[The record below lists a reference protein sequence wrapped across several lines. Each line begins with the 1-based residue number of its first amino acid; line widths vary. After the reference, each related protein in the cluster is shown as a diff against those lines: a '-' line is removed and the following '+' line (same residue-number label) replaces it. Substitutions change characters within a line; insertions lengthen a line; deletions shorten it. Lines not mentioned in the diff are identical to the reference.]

1 MHIDNFGNLKL
12 YHKFINKPENGDKY
26 LIQFNNTELELV
38 YNKRM
43 MEKND
48 GEIIIY
54 PGSSFGYTEIGIVR
68 DHFSSKYDVKNGD
81 VVKVKELKLR

>member
-1 MHIDNFGNLKL
+1 
-12 YHKFINKPENGDKY
+12 
-26 LIQFNNTELELV
+26 
-38 YNKRM
+38 

-68 DHFSSKYDVKNGD
+68 EHFSSKYNIKNGD
-81 VVKVKELKLR
+81 VVTIKKVN